1 MSAPRPLTTDPFHP
15 LGSFFN
21 NMSFLYEYQN
31 VPVIY
36 SKCCVIG
43 CLGNERIQQLRV
55 CFLKTLSVRL
65 KAVFK

>member
-1 MSAPRPLTTDPFHP
+1 MLAPRPLATDPFHP

-36 SKCCVIG
+36 SKWYVTG
-43 CLGNERIQQLRV
+43 CLGNERI
-55 CFLKTLSVRL
+55 
-65 KAVFK
+65 

>member
-1 MSAPRPLTTDPFHP
+1 MSAPRALATDPFHQ
-15 LGSFFN
+15 LYSFF

-36 SKCCVIG
+36 SKCYVTG

-55 CFLKTLSVRL
+55 CFLKTLSLRL
-65 KAVFK
+65 KTVFK

>member
-1 MSAPRPLTTDPFHP
+1 MSAPRPLATDPFHP

-31 VPVIY
+31 VPGIY
-36 SKCCVIG
+36 SKWYVTG

-55 CFLKTLSVRL
+55 CFLKTLSLRL
-65 KAVFK
+65 KTVFK